1 VFKHSL
7 KITSRFNVV
16 LVVLFISL
24 LAVASAGFYGLH
36 QARSSLNSLYQ
47 DNVVNTQAVVDL
59 SINLDA
65 AHQLV
70 LEYLLADTPADQQ
83 QLARE
88 LHSGVAPGVASS
100 ITEVTNLSGDNPIA
114 LARAQTIAASWG
126 QFSRLWSSGQLVE
139 GNLAER
145 SSEATQVTSL
155 LNTATADATQL
166 VHIEGAAATEKYE
179 AALTS
184 YNSSLRLMEI
194 FLFAGLI
201 AGLGAVLWLIR
212 SVLPRTLTY
221 SRFAARIADGDFSQR
236 LIPSGSDEIAQLGHT
251 LDDVARRRQAE
262 IEYDRTQL
270 EYSDTL
276 QVTERESEAHELLK
290 RHLERSIDASRV
302 TVLSRNNITDSLE
315 TVTAPA
321 PESPFDHSQQGVSPS
336 SCLAV
341 RMARPHTEGNN
352 NEPLLSCAIC
362 SSCRGSSI
370 CTPLLASGEVIGSVL
385 VNGPAVFPSEDRRRI
400 RESVSHA
407 APVLANLRN
416 LAVAEQ
422 RASTDALTGL
432 PNRRH
437 LLDTSRR
444 MAAQASR
451 TKSPLSVLML
461 DLDHFKFINDRYGHG
476 RGDEVLSA
484 VGQVLRQTVRE
495 SDFAGRYG
503 GEEFLVLLPATDE
516 RGARTMAERIRLAV
530 RTITT
535 PGLDR
540 QVTVSIGIGALPEH
554 AVDADGLERAADR
567 ALYLA
572 KNNGRDRVEVAT
584 ACLV

>member
-1 VFKHSL
+1 V
-7 KITSRFNVV
+7 
-16 LVVLFISL
+16 
-24 LAVASAGFYGLH
+24 
-36 QARSSLNSLYQ
+36 
-47 DNVVNTQAVVDL
+47 
-59 SINLDA
+59 
-65 AHQLV
+65 
-70 LEYLLADTPADQQ
+70 
-83 QLARE
+83 
-88 LHSGVAPGVASS
+88 
-100 ITEVTNLSGDNPIA
+100 
-114 LARAQTIAASWG
+114 
-126 QFSRLWSSGQLVE
+126 
-139 GNLAER
+139 
-145 SSEATQVTSL
+145 
-155 LNTATADATQL
+155 
-166 VHIEGAAATEKYE
+166 
-179 AALTS
+179 
-184 YNSSLRLMEI
+184 
-194 FLFAGLI
+194 
-201 AGLGAVLWLIR
+201 
-212 SVLPRTLTY
+212 
-221 SRFAARIADGDFSQR
+221 
-236 LIPSGSDEIAQLGHT
+236 
-251 LDDVARRRQAE
+251 
-262 IEYDRTQL
+262 
-270 EYSDTL
+270 
-276 QVTERESEAHELLK
+276 
-290 RHLERSIDASRV
+290 RHLQF
-302 TVLSRNNITDSLE
+302 LSRIEHL
-315 TVTAPA
+315 
-321 PESPFDHSQQGVSPS
+321 
-336 SCLAV
+336 
-341 RMARPHTEGNN
+341 
-352 NEPLLSCAIC
+352 
-362 SSCRGSSI
+362 
-370 CTPLLASGEVIGSVL
+370 GSVL